1 MLIKLNQLTSV
12 EQLRY
17 AGSADTIGICVA
29 AGPLPGGPCV
39 DAATMAGLAAQR
51 GDKKIAV
58 SFRDDDGADA
68 SFIRSTIDR
77 LDIDYY
83 EFTPVDPA
91 KRDDFLR
98 QMDWLQRLDTPKI
111 ANGFYVQSD
120 DDSWLEDVEPFR
132 TLMAV
137 GVKYVQF
144 EVTSATSP
152 DDMIGAAVRDRFSA
166 FCEEIPVLISDRVS
180 DLATYPIVSNKGFFF
195 NRSFAARDA
204 RNYDCSLRSVPMS
217 GIAALLRTRP

>member
-12 EQLRY
+12 EQMRH
-17 AGSADTIGICVA
+17 AGTAEMIGICTA
-29 AGPLPGGPCV
+29 TRPLPGGPCV
-39 DAATMAGLAAQR
+39 DPATLAGLAAQR
-51 GDKKIAV
+51 SDKKIAL
-58 SFRDDDGADA
+58 SFHDDGSVDGA
-68 SFIRSTIDR
+68 FIRSTIDR

-83 EFTPVDPA
+83 EFTPVDPL

-98 QMDWLQRLDTPKI
+98 QMDWLQRLDAPKV
-111 ANGFYVQSD
+111 ANGFHLQSD
-120 DDSWLEDVEPFR
+120 DASWLDDVEPFR

-137 GVKYVQF
+137 GVEYVQF
-144 EVTSATSP
+144 EVMSATSP

-166 FCEEIPVLISDRVS
+166 FCEEIPVLISDKVS
-180 DLATYPIVSNKGFFF
+180 DLASYPIVSNRGFFF

-204 RNYDCSLRSVPMS
+204 RNYDCSLQSVPMS